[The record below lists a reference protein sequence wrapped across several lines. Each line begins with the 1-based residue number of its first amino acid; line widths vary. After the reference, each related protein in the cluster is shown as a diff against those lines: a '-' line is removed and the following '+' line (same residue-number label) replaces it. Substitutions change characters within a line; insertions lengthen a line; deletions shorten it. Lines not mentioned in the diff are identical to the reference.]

1 MKKNLIMLMHRK
13 KHKSKAGAPQ
23 KSDTPA
29 FDLAVVTDTTAI
41 PVGRVGIART

>member
-13 KHKSKAGAPQ
+13 KHKSKAGASQ

-29 FDLAVVTDTTAI
+29 FDLAVVPNTTAVS
-41 PVGRVGIART
+41 VGRIGIART